1 MDEEMASLEANGTWS
16 LVPRPSGIK
25 PISAKWVFK
34 TKRTP
39 TGEIELY
46 KALWLHKLARD
57 LQLGIGTI
65 KLYEDNQGA
74 ERWLHNPITSVRTK
88 HMDVRYHFA
97 RERVMKGDVT
107 IEYIGTEIMVADCLT
122 KAVPP
127 QKLDFCRA
135 GMGLRRLAAE

>member
-1 MDEEMASLEANGTWS
+1 MEDEDGQVAGPSTRRYPDRDRRKPAEWYKASFAGSAVTASLKSGDPSTLAEALASPEAAEWLLAMDEEMASLEANGTWS

-39 TGEIELY
+39 TGEIERY

-74 ERWLHNPITSVRTK
+74 ER
-88 HMDVRYHFA
+88 
-97 RERVMKGDVT
+97 
-107 IEYIGTEIMVADCLT
+107 
-122 KAVPP
+122 
-127 QKLDFCRA
+127 
-135 GMGLRRLAAE
+135 